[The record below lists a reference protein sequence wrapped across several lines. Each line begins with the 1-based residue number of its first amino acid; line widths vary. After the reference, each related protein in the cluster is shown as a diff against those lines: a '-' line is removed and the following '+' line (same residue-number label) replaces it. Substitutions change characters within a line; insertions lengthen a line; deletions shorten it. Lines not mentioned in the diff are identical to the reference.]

1 MKQLRTKIGAVL
13 MTLIVL
19 LSTMSFTINQRYC
32 DGNLVDTTLFS
43 KSESCKVVVQSNC
56 CEITE
61 ECCNH
66 EQIIIDGQKE
76 LPSRVVSETLI
87 LKHYYVVN
95 TLNFNLE
102 KESFYYE
109 NSVINK
115 KYIPPSLVFNKQ
127 IIHQVFII

>member
-1 MKQLRTKIGAVL
+1 MKQFTTKIGAVL

-43 KSESCKVVVQSNC
+43 KSDSCKIVVKSDC

-61 ECCNH
+61 ECCDH

-76 LPSRVVSETLI
+76 LPSRIVVETPI
-87 LKHYYVVN
+87 VN
-95 TLNFNLE
+95 QYFVINSVKLHLE
-102 KESFYYE
+102 KYDFQTE
-109 NSVINK
+109 NRIFHK
-115 KYIPPSLVFNKQ
+115 KYIPPSLVFNNQ
-127 IIHQVFII
+127 IVHQVFII

>member
-1 MKQLRTKIGAVL
+1 MKQFTTKIGAVL

-43 KSESCKVVVQSNC
+43 KSESCKIVVQSNC

-61 ECCNH
+61 ECCDH

-76 LPSRVVSETLI
+76 LPSRIVVESPLLKQYFVVSLQ
-87 LKHYYVVN
+87 
-95 TLNFNLE
+95 NFYLE
-102 KESFYYE
+102 KYDFHFESNVFY
-109 NSVINK
+109 K
-115 KYIPPSLVFNKQ
+115 KYIPPSLVFSKQ
-127 IIHQVFII
+127 IVHQVFII

>member
-1 MKQLRTKIGAVL
+1 MKQLTTKIGAVL

-32 DGNLVDTTLFS
+32 DGDLVDTTLFL
-43 KSESCKVVVQSNC
+43 KSDSCKIVVKSDC

-61 ECCNH
+61 ECCDH

-76 LPSRVVSETLI
+76 LPSRIVVETPI
-87 LKHYYVVN
+87 VN
-95 TLNFNLE
+95 QYFVINSVKLHLE
-102 KESFYYE
+102 KYDFQSENRIFY
-109 NSVINK
+109 K

-127 IIHQVFII
+127 IVHQVFII

>member
-76 LPSRVVSETLI
+76 LPSRVVGETFI

>member
-1 MKQLRTKIGAVL
+1 MKQFTTKIGAVL

-43 KSESCKVVVQSNC
+43 KSDSCKIVVKSDC

-61 ECCNH
+61 ECCDH

-76 LPSRVVSETLI
+76 LPSRIVVETPI
-87 LKHYYVVN
+87 VN
-95 TLNFNLE
+95 QYFVINSVKLHLE
-102 KESFYYE
+102 KYDFQTE
-109 NSVINK
+109 NRIFHK

-127 IIHQVFII
+127 IVHQVFII